1 MRIAI
6 LGAGATGGLLAVA
19 LSEQGH
25 DVSVLVRG
33 PHLAAIAADG
43 LCLRDPSGQETVI
56 RLLATDDPTQLGPQ
70 DVLITTLKAPALAAV
85 IRDLPETLRG
95 LPVIMA
101 MNGVFWWYGIGFQP
115 QGVPVDCSLLDP
127 GAVLAGLTD
136 PAQIQGAII
145 YATNQVVAPGVVQNR
160 SMSNRFLIGG
170 PVPSDL
176 SQSLATRL
184 TSARADV
191 VVAEDIRRQMW
202 HKLLRNLSSAPISVL
217 TGARVR
223 EINGNADTAQLARAL
238 FLEGAAVAAS
248 HGFAGLADEVDTVI
262 APGKGALQVPSMRQ
276 DYDLGRPMEI
286 DSMLWIVQQ
295 FARAAG
301 VATPVL
307 DSVLPLVILAAQ
319 TTGCY
324 PRPT

>member
-6 LGAGATGGLLAVA
+6 LGAGATGGLWAGALAEA
-19 LSEQGH
+19 GH

-43 LCLRDPSGQETVI
+43 LCLRDPSGHERI
-56 RLLATDDPTQLGPQ
+56 FRLQATNDPAQLGPQ
-70 DVLITTLKAPALAAV
+70 DVLITTLKAPALSAV
-85 IRDLPETLRG
+85 VRDLPKALRG

-115 QGVPVDCSLLDP
+115 QGVPVDCALLDL
-127 GAVLAGLTD
+127 GSILAGLLD

-145 YATNQVVAPGVVQNR
+145 YATNQVVTPGVVQNR
-160 SMSNRFLIGG
+160 SASNRFAIGG

-176 SQSLATRL
+176 SYYLATRL
-184 TSARADV
+184 TTARAEV
-191 VVAEDIRRQMW
+191 VVAKDIRRQMW

-238 FLEGAAVAAS
+238 FLEGAAIAAS
-248 HGFAGLADEVDTVI
+248 HGFTGLADEVDTVI
-262 APGKGALQVPSMRQ
+262 APGRGALQVPSMRQ
-276 DYDLGRPMEI
+276 DFDLGRPMEI
-286 DSMLWIVQQ
+286 DSILRIVQQ
-295 FARAAG
+295 FARAAD

-307 DSVLPLVILAAQ
+307 DTVLPMVVLAAQ
-319 TTGCY
+319 TAGCY

>member
-6 LGAGATGGLLAVA
+6 LGAGATGGLLAGA
-19 LSEQGH
+19 LAEVGH

-33 PHLAAIAADG
+33 PHLAAITAHG
-43 LCLRDPSGQETVI
+43 LCLRDPSGQETMI
-56 RLLATDDPTQLGPQ
+56 RLHATDDPAQLGRP
-70 DVLITTLKAPALAAV
+70 DVLITTLKAPALSAV
-85 IRDLPETLRG
+85 MHDLPEALRR

-115 QGVPVDCSLLDP
+115 KGVAVDCTLLDP
-127 GAVLAGLTD
+127 GAKLAGLLD

-160 SMSNRFLIGG
+160 SASNRFAIGG

-176 SQSLATRL
+176 SQYLATRL
-184 TSARADV
+184 TSARAEV
-191 VVAEDIRRQMW
+191 VVAEDIRRRMW

-223 EINGNADTAQLARAL
+223 EINGNDDTAHLARAL

-248 HGFAGLADEVDTVI
+248 HGFTGLADGLDTVI

-276 DYDLGRPMEI
+276 DFDLGRPMEI
-286 DSMLWIVQQ
+286 DSMLRIVQQ

-307 DSVLPLVILAAQ
+307 DTVVPLVVLAAQ
-319 TTGCY
+319 TAGCY
-324 PRPT
+324 PRPI